1 MAGEPLLRRNLVGL
15 VLVEEKIFGSGHGK
29 IGEAPQ
35 GAIIQASR
43 MIAEAAGLPVLE
55 LREGAREAVLGSDNI
70 SSGVAQL
77 KRRVLIVCGGLLEG
91 AVTQI
96 ALSALVDGFDVFI
109 GADLVWTA
117 EPGREPLFFDRITHC
132 CGHVLT
138 RRQILLELLAQE
150 KDQGRRERLSGL
162 LAGAAG

>member
-1 MAGEPLLRRNLVGL
+1 MAGEPLLRRSLAGL
-15 VLVEEKIFGSGHGK
+15 VWVEDTTPGI
-29 IGEAPQ
+29 
-35 GAIIQASR
+35 ASEGVDDTALATL
-43 MIAEAAGLPVLE
+43 AETSLTLAKAADIPVLE
-55 LREGAREAVLGSDNI
+55 LRDSILESILSSDNI

-150 KDQGRRERLSGL
+150 KDEGRRERLKGL
-162 LAGAAG
+162 LGGAAG

>member
-1 MAGEPLLRRNLVGL
+1 MAGEPLLRRNLLGVVIANETDCDNVTSGCAEFAFSFIERL
-15 VLVEEKIFGSGHGK
+15 SKAADLPLLKLTGS
-29 IGEAPQ
+29 EFQ
-35 GAIIQASR
+35 NV
-43 MIAEAAGLPVLE
+43 AGDDV
-55 LREGAREAVLGSDNI
+55 I
-70 SSGVAQL
+70 SACVAKLQ
-77 KRRVLIVCGGLLEG
+77 RRVLLIGGGLLEG

-150 KDQGRRERLSGL
+150 KDEGRRERLKGL
-162 LAGAAG
+162 LGGAAG